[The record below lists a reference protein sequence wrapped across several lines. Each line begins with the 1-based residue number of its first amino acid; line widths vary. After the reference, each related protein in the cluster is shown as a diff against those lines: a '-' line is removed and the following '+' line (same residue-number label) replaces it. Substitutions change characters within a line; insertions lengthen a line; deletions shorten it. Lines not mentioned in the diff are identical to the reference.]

1 MTGTADI
8 KAETATGAD
17 FNKGLKATN
26 IPCKHRTG
34 SWDKH
39 YFAHEH
45 FNHQQV

>member
-26 IPCKHRTG
+26 IPCKQRTG
-34 SWDKH
+34 SWGKH
-39 YFAHEH
+39 YCAHEH